1 MRTLDMQKRL
11 LSFLAA
17 GTFAMG
23 LIATPVLA
31 QETNLVYYGFQ
42 LEEFEHRA
50 GDESEELLV
59 WNGDAFVGTDELKLR
74 WLSQGEYDMDASKF
88 ETMEN
93 RLVLQMPVTDF
104 FDVKAGMR
112 ADTPKGKSRLY
123 GVLGLTGLAKQWIEI
138 DADLFVSD
146 KGSASVG
153 LDAEYELL
161 LTNRLTLTPSADL
174 DIAFSDDEKMGV
186 GSGFSSAEV
195 GWRLSYDIL
204 DRTLS
209 PYLGVIWERKFGQTA
224 DFAREEGEDTE
235 AWFVAIGMKLL
246 F

>member
-1 MRTLDMQKRL
+1 MRGLMKSCAGAAAL
-11 LSFLAA
+11 AVALSASPAA
-17 GTFAMG
+17 
-23 LIATPVLA
+23 A

-42 LEEFEHRA
+42 LEEFEHRR

-74 WLSQGEYDMDASKF
+74 WLGEGEYDTDARKF
-88 ETMEN
+88 ESMEN
-93 RLVLQMPVTDF
+93 RLVLQMPVSDF
-104 FDVKAGMR
+104 FDVKAGIR

-123 GVLGLTGLAKQWIEI
+123 GVLGVTGLLKQWIEV

-146 KGSASVG
+146 VGDASVR

-174 DIAFSDDEKMGV
+174 DVAFFDDRKMGV

-195 GWRLSYDIL
+195 GLRLSYDIY
-204 DRTLS
+204 DRLLS
-209 PYLGVIWERKFGQTA
+209 PYVGVVWERKFGNTA
-224 DFAREEGEDTE
+224 DFVREEGEDVE
-235 AWFVAIGMKLL
+235 AWFVAVGVKVL

>member
-1 MRTLDMQKRL
+1 MRGLMKSYAGAAAL
-11 LSFLAA
+11 AVALSASPAA
-17 GTFAMG
+17 
-23 LIATPVLA
+23 A

-42 LEEFEHRA
+42 LEEFEHRR

-74 WLSQGEYDMDASKF
+74 WLGEGEYDTDARKF
-88 ETMEN
+88 ESMKN
-93 RLVLQMPVTDF
+93 RLVLQMPVSDF
-104 FDVKAGMR
+104 FDVKAGIR

-123 GVLGLTGLAKQWIEI
+123 GVLGVTGLLKQWIEV

-146 KGSASVG
+146 VGDASVR

-174 DIAFSDDEKMGV
+174 DVAFFDDRKMGV

-195 GWRLSYDIL
+195 GLRLSYDIY
-204 DRTLS
+204 DRLLS
-209 PYLGVIWERKFGQTA
+209 PYVGMVWERKFGNTA
-224 DFAREEGEDTE
+224 DFVREEGEDVE
-235 AWFVAIGMKLL
+235 AWFVAVGVKVL

>member
-1 MRTLDMQKRL
+1 MRGLMKSYAGAAAL
-11 LSFLAA
+11 AVALSASPAA
-17 GTFAMG
+17 
-23 LIATPVLA
+23 A

-42 LEEFEHRA
+42 LEEFEHRR

-74 WLSQGEYDMDASKF
+74 WLGEGEYDTDARKF
-88 ETMEN
+88 ESMGN
-93 RLVLQMPVTDF
+93 RLVLQMPVSDF
-104 FDVKAGMR
+104 FDVKAGIR

-123 GVLGLTGLAKQWIEI
+123 GVLGVTGLLKQWIEV

-146 KGSASVG
+146 VGDASVR

-174 DIAFSDDEKMGV
+174 DVAFFDDRKMGV

-195 GWRLSYDIL
+195 ALRLSYDIY
-204 DRTLS
+204 DRLLS
-209 PYLGVIWERKFGQTA
+209 PYVGVVWERKFGNTA
-224 DFAREEGEDTE
+224 DFVREEGEDVE
-235 AWFVAIGMKLL
+235 AWFVAVGVKVL

>member
-1 MRTLDMQKRL
+1 MRGPMKSYAGAAALAVA
-11 LSFLAA
+11 LSASPAA
-17 GTFAMG
+17 
-23 LIATPVLA
+23 A

-42 LEEFEHRA
+42 LEEFEHRR

-74 WLSQGEYDMDASKF
+74 WLGEGEYDTDARKF
-88 ETMEN
+88 ESMEN
-93 RLVLQMPVTDF
+93 RLVLQMPVSDF
-104 FDVKAGMR
+104 FDVKAGIR

-123 GVLGLTGLAKQWIEI
+123 GVLGVTGLLKQWIEV

-146 KGSASVG
+146 VGDASVR

-174 DIAFSDDEKMGV
+174 DVAFFDDRKMGV

-195 GWRLSYDIL
+195 GLRLSYDIY
-204 DRTLS
+204 DRLLS
-209 PYLGVIWERKFGQTA
+209 PYVGVVWERKFGNTA
-224 DFAREEGEDTE
+224 DFVREEGEDVE
-235 AWFVAIGMKLL
+235 AWFVAVGVKVL

>member
-1 MRTLDMQKRL
+1 MRGLMKSYAGAAAL
-11 LSFLAA
+11 AVALSASPAA
-17 GTFAMG
+17 
-23 LIATPVLA
+23 A

-42 LEEFEHRA
+42 LEEFEHRR

-74 WLSQGEYDMDASKF
+74 WLGEGEYDTDARKF
-88 ETMEN
+88 ESMEN
-93 RLVLQMPVTDF
+93 RLVLQMPVSDF
-104 FDVKAGMR
+104 FDVKAGIR

-123 GVLGLTGLAKQWIEI
+123 GVLGVTGLLKQWIEV

-146 KGSASVG
+146 VGDASVR

-174 DIAFSDDEKMGV
+174 DVAFFDDRKMGV

-195 GWRLSYDIL
+195 ALRLSYDIY
-204 DRTLS
+204 DRLLS
-209 PYLGVIWERKFGQTA
+209 PYVGVVWERKFGNTA
-224 DFAREEGEDTE
+224 DFVREEGEDVE
-235 AWFVAIGMKLL
+235 AWFVAVGVKVL

>member
-1 MRTLDMQKRL
+1 MRIK
-11 LSFLAA
+11 SFLAA
-17 GTFAMG
+17 LAV
-23 LIATPVLA
+23 IAAGAAHPATA
-31 QETNLVYYGFQ
+31 QETDLVFYGFQ
-42 LEEFEHRA
+42 LEEFEHRV

-74 WLSQGEYDMDASKF
+74 WLSEGEYDTDESQF
-88 ETMEN
+88 ETLEN

-104 FDVKAGMR
+104 FDVKAGVR

-123 GVLGLTGLAKQWIEI
+123 GVLGITGLAKQWIEV

-146 KGSASVG
+146 KGDASAR

-161 LTNRLTLTPSADL
+161 LTNRITLTPSADL
-174 DIAFSDDEKMGV
+174 NVAFSDDLKMGV

-195 GWRLSYDIL
+195 GMRLSYDVV
-204 DRTLS
+204 DRLIS
-209 PYLGVIWERKFGQTA
+209 PYIGVVWERKFGETA
-224 DFAREEGEDTE
+224 DFAREEGEDVE
-235 AWFVAIGMKLL
+235 AWFFAIGMKVL

>member
-1 MRTLDMQKRL
+1 MKSYAGAAALAVA
-11 LSFLAA
+11 LSASPAA
-17 GTFAMG
+17 
-23 LIATPVLA
+23 A

-42 LEEFEHRA
+42 LEEFEHRR

-74 WLSQGEYDMDASKF
+74 WLGEGEYDTDARKF
-88 ETMEN
+88 ESMEN
-93 RLVLQMPVTDF
+93 RLVLQMPVSDF
-104 FDVKAGMR
+104 FDVKAGIR

-123 GVLGLTGLAKQWIEI
+123 GVLGVTGLLKQWIEV

-146 KGSASVG
+146 VGDASVR

-174 DIAFSDDEKMGV
+174 DVAFFDDRKMGV

-195 GWRLSYDIL
+195 GLRLSYDIY
-204 DRTLS
+204 DRLLS
-209 PYLGVIWERKFGQTA
+209 PYVGVVWERKFGNTA
-224 DFAREEGEDTE
+224 DFVREEGEDVE
-235 AWFVAIGMKLL
+235 AWFVAVGVKVL